1 MYKFSFNKPEKQKES
16 IGSILVKAVLIAGS
30 LAAIALVVYAVVK
43 KIRSACDRDTFSDI
57 FCDEE
62 DCANCEGCDID
73 VEDSED
79 SDDGE
84 DGEEEDA
91 EEDAEEDDGD
101 PEEAEEEKE
110 DDAQ

>member
-1 MYKFSFNKPEKQKES
+1 MYKFSFNKPEKPKES
-16 IGSILVKAVLIAGS
+16 IGSIIFKAVLIAGS

-43 KIRSACDRDTFSDI
+43 KIRNACDADTFSDI

-79 SDDGE
+79 GDEE
-84 DGEEEDA
+84 DADEDAEEEDA
-91 EEDAEEDDGD
+91 ESDD
-101 PEEAEEEKE
+101 AEEEK
-110 DDAQ
+110 DDDQQ